1 MASRSQGSLLSV
13 MPGCTSER
21 VLPNAFSNFAQVGS
35 ERKLH
40 IVRSAALIRNLSH
53 TLVVVPADLHIT
65 VQVEATEVVFVLGL
79 LAVSIVLLRRH
90 AFGPKKLKRHDL
102 RVLNMFAFLEFGTL
116 PMAEFWYHG
125 R

>member
-21 VLPNAFSNFAQVGS
+21 VLPDAFSNFAQVGS

-53 TLVVVPADLHIT
+53 TLVLVPADLHIT

-79 LAVSIVLLRRH
+79 LAVSIVCWLASVARFLYLW
-90 AFGPKKLKRHDL
+90 APGLQD
-102 RVLNMFAFLEFGTL
+102 RVVQDCD
-116 PMAEFWYHG
+116 
-125 R
+125 

>member
-21 VLPNAFSNFAQVGS
+21 VLPDAFSNFAQVGS

-53 TLVVVPADLHIT
+53 TLVLVPADLHRT
-65 VQVEATEVVFVLGL
+65 VQVEATEIVFVLGL
-79 LAVSIVLLRRH
+79 LAISIGCGLASVARLHFVSYGVMLS
-90 AFGPKKLKRHDL
+90 AQN
-102 RVLNMFAFLEFGTL
+102 V
-116 PMAEFWYHG
+116 
-125 R
+125 